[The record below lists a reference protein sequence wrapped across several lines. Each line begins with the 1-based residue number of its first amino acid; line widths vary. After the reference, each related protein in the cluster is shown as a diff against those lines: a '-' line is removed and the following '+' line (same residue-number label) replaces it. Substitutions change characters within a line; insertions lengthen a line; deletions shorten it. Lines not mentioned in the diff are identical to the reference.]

1 MNIQEVYQGLL
12 EGKCYAH
19 PKFKLGKEEYQQKL
33 VPVNGT
39 AYFWYEPDPEQPEFT
54 PWDYRYSIGSLDSP
68 KNMTFWLDNELLES
82 QEWEEVS
89 RPEDFHPPKKNNR
102 KEKEIIP
109 IGIIENGKILI
120 TSSETGLWD

>member
-19 PKFKLGKEEYQQKL
+19 PNFKFETDEYQMKI

-39 AYFWYEPDPEQPEFT
+39 AYYWYEPDPEDTKFT

-68 KNMTFWLDNELLES
+68 RNMKFWVDKELLES

-89 RPEDFHPPKKNNR
+89 RPEGFYPP
-102 KEKEIIP
+102 EKE
-109 IGIIENGKILI
+109 
-120 TSSETGLWD
+120 TT